1 MDTEAQDWV
10 AVGPGPPERLET
22 LSLVLCAV
30 GIGHLLDHRAATVL
44 VRPTDVGQARSEWA
58 AYEAE
63 NAHWPPPSPPPP
75 ALHPGTPPTW
85 GPMTLLALFFVHTGP
100 WQATSLWFAR
110 GAVDSEAVLAR
121 GQWWRLVTGL
131 TLHADAAHLVGN
143 CLIGGLIIHLLCRT
157 LGLGT
162 SWLLLLASGAAG
174 NLLNLLLRR
183 GPHLS
188 VGLSTAVFAAVG
200 LLTGRQLICPG
211 ARSLRALLPPLGAG
225 AGLLALLG
233 SEGVRTDLGAH
244 LCGFAVGLFAGLFLA
259 LVPDRALPR
268 QPLVQAGLFGLAVT
282 ALLACWR
289 LALR

>member
-1 MDTEAQDWV
+1 MESKY
-10 AVGPGPPERLET
+10 PRLRNKVLRMLRT
-22 LSLVLCAV
+22 RFSSLL
-30 GIGHLLDHRAATVL
+30 
-44 VRPTDVGQARSEWA
+44 P
-58 AYEAE
+58 
-63 NAHWPPPSPPPP
+63 
-75 ALHPGTPPTW
+75 
-85 GPMTLLALFFVHTGP
+85 
-100 WQATSLWFAR
+100 
-110 GAVDSEAVLAR
+110 VLAIL
-121 GQWWRLVTGL
+121 GSVTF
-131 TLHADAAHLVGN
+131 
-143 CLIGGLIIHLLCRT
+143 

-211 ARSLRALLPPLGAG
+211 ARSPRALLPPLGAG

-233 SEGVRTDLGAH
+233 SGGVRTDLGAH
-244 LCGFAVGLFAGLFLA
+244 LCGFAVGLLAGLFLA

-268 QPLVQAGLFGLAVT
+268 RPLVQAGLFGLAVT
-282 ALLACWR
+282 AVLACWR